1 MNCQAHGR
9 DYKNEGQAPGN
20 LCQQG
25 HRAARAEGRLAYAA
39 ERRGDIDVLAALE
52 KHRANEQ
59 DTAQDVNHLNYSH
72 HTMESLFRRLSRT
85 GNLASATPR
94 GGPTCSAPQPRG

>member
-9 DYKNEGQAPGN
+9 DYKNDCQTPGD

-25 HRAARAEGRLAYAA
+25 HRAARPEGRLAYAA
-39 ERRGDIDVLAALE
+39 ESCSDIDVFAALE

-59 DTAQDVNHLNYSH
+59 DAGHDLNRLNYSH
-72 HTMESLFRRLSRT
+72 HTMESLSRRLSRA
-85 GNLASATPR
+85 GNLL
-94 GGPTCSAPQPRG
+94 GQ

>member
-9 DYKNEGQAPGN
+9 DYKNDGQAPGD

-25 HRAARAEGRLAYAA
+25 HRAARPEGRLAYAA
-39 ERRGDIDVLAALE
+39 ESRGDIDVFAALE

-59 DTAQDVNHLNYSH
+59 DAGQDVNRLNCSH
-72 HTMESLFRRLSRT
+72 HTMDSLFRRLSRA
-85 GNLASATPR
+85 GNLPGR
-94 GGPTCSAPQPRG
+94 